1 MCFQNVNLRAE
12 CFKSLERQQH
22 RFSNWKGKAEL
33 KREKLCMDPIIVD
46 QKLVEIWFDFW

>member
-12 CFKSLERQQH
+12 CFKSLEIQQH

-33 KREKLCMDPIIVD
+33 KREKLCMYPITVD
-46 QKLVEIWFDFW
+46 QKLVEIWFDF